1 MTQFHLKIV
10 TPDGERFDGMA
21 EAISLRAVSG
31 DMGILANHIDC
42 VAPLGMGQAT
52 VTVDGKK
59 RYGAC
64 IGGMVSVLSG
74 EVTVVAT
81 TFEWAEDIDKV
92 RARMAEESARET
104 LAQKDASAT
113 QLELA
118 SAKLKRALIRQSVYD
133 RK

>member
-1 MTQFHLKIV
+1 MTQFHLKFV

-21 EAISLRAVSG
+21 EAISLRTVSG
-31 DMGILANHIDC
+31 DLGILANHIDC

-81 TFEWAEDIDKV
+81 TFEWAEDIDKA
-92 RARMAEESARET
+92 RARMAEDSARET

-113 QLELA
+113 QVELA

>member
-1 MTQFHLKIV
+1 
-10 TPDGERFDGMA
+10 
-21 EAISLRAVSG
+21 
-31 DMGILANHIDC
+31 
-42 VAPLGMGQAT
+42 MGQAT

-81 TFEWAEDIDKV
+81 TFEWAEDIDCA
-92 RARMAEESARET
+92 RARMAEDSARET